1 MEKNSSLTEV
11 TENNIWTICKMTS
24 SRVSTEASIIALEQE
39 SGSRVSGIATL
50 CLEWSDGTIHAA
62 VCRKFLADC
71 IGDALAQLRV
81 SRSIGIIVLSILQT
95 MFSSN
100 CGQPV
105 VLASGGAG
113 GIGRA
118 VTTYFQCN
126 RVLPVLLSRRKR
138 NSRFGESTVKATTF
152 ENSALKK
159 SLQCL
164 PQGQQLKHVL
174 QLAAVLW
181 DINMSLGTT
190 EMTDYVLKQKVFGAW
205 SMHSLTTA

>member
-1 MEKNSSLTEV
+1 
-11 TENNIWTICKMTS
+11 
-24 SRVSTEASIIALEQE
+24 
-39 SGSRVSGIATL
+39 
-50 CLEWSDGTIHAA
+50 
-62 VCRKFLADC
+62 
-71 IGDALAQLRV
+71 
-81 SRSIGIIVLSILQT
+81 

-118 VTTYFQCN
+118 VTTYFQGN

-138 NSRFGESTVKATTF
+138 NSHFGESTVKATAF
-152 ENSALKK
+152 ENSALRK
-159 SLQCL
+159 SLQRL

-174 QLAAVLW
+174 HLAAVLW

-190 EMTDYVLKQKVFGAW
+190 EMTDYVLKPKVFGAW
-205 SMHSLTTA
+205 NMHSLTTGGNLSSFVLFSSITSLFGSMGQSSYAAANCFLDQLAAFRRDHGLSAVSINWGMWGEVGLAASLARQPAMAVIPMSTEECI